1 METAP
6 AGMSPTFEP
15 SISRSD
21 DCSKAAAFGA
31 RFCLAHAW
39 EFAPWSIRIY
49 LAVPALPQPG
59 PYFVRL
65 DRLREARVAAL
76 TPYKLLNALA
86 ITVCFVLA
94 GCFADSAIG
103 PCTLQIKANE
113 QGHRLLE
120 RPYRVRLGPG
130 SDPTVL
136 YVSGTGWMQ
145 ANIVFRHSSGYEN
158 SWQLTQQDITGNTT
172 GFPVNRAGQWQI
184 RMSDP

>member
-1 METAP
+1 MLE
-6 AGMSPTFEP
+6 GS
-15 SISRSD
+15 SLQ
-21 DCSKAAAFGA
+21 GA
-31 RFCLAHAW
+31 VLPDSCMG
-39 EFAPWSIRIY
+39 IRTQVDQA
-49 LAVPALPQPG
+49 LLTVPALPQPG
-59 PYFVRL
+59 PYRVRL

-76 TPYKLLNALA
+76 TPYRLRNALA
-86 ITVCFVLA
+86 ITVAFVLA

-120 RPYRVRLGPG
+120 PPYRVRLGPG

-172 GFPVNRAGQWQI
+172 GFPVNRAGQWQV
-184 RMSDP
+184 RMSDPVTGCVQEFAVEVVE